1 MPLPYV
7 VIHNAVSIDG
17 RIDGFPVDLGLFYGV
32 TERWHEDAIL
42 AGSDTILAAADPDE
56 VVDLEVEPTYNRT
69 LPLLVVPDSRA
80 RITTWPSL
88 RRQPYFRAGAVLC
101 TTETPRDYIDCLA
114 AESITTIITGSR
126 HVDLRDALE
135 QLHAHLRIETVRVD
149 SGGTLNAA
157 LLRAGV
163 VDEVSLMVHP
173 VLVGNAP
180 ARTVFPGLEGSD
192 AALPALGG
200 QLLATETVGEG
211 VLWARW
217 AFSPRAVERNATTR
231 AAAVEAAR
239 ANRPP
244 PASAAVE
251 RRPLPRRRRRD

>member
-32 TERWHEDAIL
+32 AERWHEDAIL
-42 AGSDTILAAADPDE
+42 AGSDTILAAFDPDE
-56 VVDLEVEPTYNRT
+56 PVDLEVEPTYDRK

-88 RRQPYFRAGAVLC
+88 RRQPSFRAGAVLC
-101 TTETPRDYIDCLA
+101 TQETPREYIDYLTS
-114 AESITTIITGSR
+114 ESITAIITGSG

-135 QLHAHLRIETVRVD
+135 QLRAHMRIETVRVD

-180 ARTVFPGLEGSD
+180 ARTVFPMLEGGP
-192 AALPALGG
+192 ANLPALGG
-200 QLLATETVGEG
+200 RLLATESVGDS

-217 AFSPRAVERNATTR
+217 AFSARAIERHSAR
-231 AAAVEAAR
+231 AAAPAVASP
-239 ANRPP
+239 NRTPP
-244 PASAAVE
+244 SSAAIE

>member
-32 TERWHEDAIL
+32 AECWHEDAIL
-42 AGSDTILAAADPDE
+42 AGSDTILAAVDPDE
-56 VVDLEVEPTYNRT
+56 PVDLDTEPTYDRK
-69 LPLLVVPDSRA
+69 LPLLVVADSGA

-101 TTETPRDYIDCLA
+101 TPETPREYIDYLA
-114 AESITTIITGSR
+114 SESITTIITGSG
-126 HVDLRDALE
+126 HVDLREALE
-135 QLHAHLRIETVRVD
+135 QLHAHMRIETVRVE

-163 VDEVSLMVHP
+163 VDEVSLMVPP

-180 ARTVFPGLEGSD
+180 VRTLFPALEGAPVS
-192 AALPALGG
+192 PSALGG
-200 QLLATETVGEG
+200 QILATETVGDG

-217 AFSPRAVERNATTR
+217 AFSPRAIERDAAARR
-231 AAAVEAAR
+231 AAPAVASP
-239 ANRPP
+239 NRTPP
-244 PASAAVE
+244 SSAAIE